1 MKKSIIFGYNLFDL
15 ILLGA
20 GLVTLTVLTII
31 FSSPWYIYIN
41 TILALLCVFTQAKGQ
56 VITQFLGIACFTFYI
71 YISFMQKL
79 YGEVILYV
87 FIMMP
92 IYIYGALHWLKNR
105 NNKDKSIVNVRKSLP
120 KTEIIIM
127 LIAVVFVFFGVYY
140 LLKALNTAQLL
151 LSTIAFVS
159 TVPAVYLL
167 ARRCI
172 WNQVVFLLN
181 DIFVPIIWLNFALQ
195 GNLTLIVMVV
205 YHIFQVIYDLYGIY
219 VWLKL
224 EKQQKNDRV

>member
-1 MKKSIIFGYNLFDL
+1 MKKTIIFGYNLFDL
-15 ILLGA
+15 ILLGT
-20 GLVTLTVLTII
+20 GLVSLTVVSMV
-31 FSSPWYIYIN
+31 FSSPWYIYVN

-56 VITQFLGIACFTFYI
+56 VITQFLGIACFIFYI
-71 YISFMQKL
+71 YISFTQKL
-79 YGEVILYV
+79 YGEVILYT

-92 IYIYGALHWLKNR
+92 IYLYGAVHWFKNR
-105 NNKDKSIVNVRKSLP
+105 NNKDKSIVNVRKTLP
-120 KTEIIIM
+120 KLEIILM
-127 LIAVVFVFFGVYY
+127 LIAVVIIFFGVYY
-140 LLKALNTAQLL
+140 LLKALNTAQLT

-181 DIFVPIIWLNFALQ
+181 DIFVPIMWLNFAIQ
-195 GNLTLIVMVV
+195 GDLTLIVMVI
-205 YHIFQVIYDLYGIY
+205 YHIFQIVYDIYGLV

-224 EKQQKNDRV
+224 EKQQKNG